1 MGVSFIANVVLA
13 RLLTPSDFGAIG
25 MLAIFVSISTTFID
39 GGFGSALIQK
49 KEPTQTDYST
59 IFYINIVVSVLLYLL
74 LYVSAPYIAEFYHM
88 EILKNV
94 LRVLGLILIINA
106 FSIIQANRLRKN
118 LQFKK
123 LSVVSLASI
132 TISTIIAIFMAYRG
146 YGVWSL
152 VWMQII
158 NGGVSTLL
166 LWIYGKWA
174 PSKCF
179 SYDSVKQLFGFGSF
193 LLISNLINNTCN
205 NIQGLIIGRMFS
217 SAIMG
222 YYSQARKLEEIPST
236 SISTIID
243 KVSYPVMSAHQNN
256 PTQLISFVRKFIAL
270 LAFLTFPT
278 MLLLIIIAKPLV
290 VLLFSGKW
298 VECAPYFQILC
309 LGGIAICLQ
318 SINYYAV
325 AAIGRSKALFKWTV
339 IKRGIALLLL
349 FAGCLFGIYGLLIG
363 AAMGCWVIYFC
374 NSYLVSVFLN
384 FSIRQQLRDLFP
396 ILLISAV
403 SFAIAYIPRLIFD
416 SEMYILQ
423 AVLFVAA
430 YIGISYKFDNGTLTN
445 LKQLVNNIRSNDKGL

>member
-222 YYSQARKLEEIPST
+222 YYQSSSGSQACTRTRS
-236 SISTIID
+236 
-243 KVSYPVMSAHQNN
+243 H
-256 PTQLISFVRKFIAL
+256 
-270 LAFLTFPT
+270 
-278 MLLLIIIAKPLV
+278 
-290 VLLFSGKW
+290 
-298 VECAPYFQILC
+298 
-309 LGGIAICLQ
+309 
-318 SINYYAV
+318 
-325 AAIGRSKALFKWTV
+325 GR
-339 IKRGIALLLL
+339 
-349 FAGCLFGIYGLLIG
+349 
-363 AAMGCWVIYFC
+363 
-374 NSYLVSVFLN
+374 
-384 FSIRQQLRDLFP
+384 
-396 ILLISAV
+396 
-403 SFAIAYIPRLIFD
+403 
-416 SEMYILQ
+416 
-423 AVLFVAA
+423 
-430 YIGISYKFDNGTLTN
+430 
-445 LKQLVNNIRSNDKGL
+445 DKGGVADQPPQDTGQDRA